1 MNTQSNTH
9 KITFWLIIWL
19 AFVLVAC
26 NLGTTPAS
34 QPPTLSVRATATPV
48 ATLGFTGTGNQV
60 VEVAGNVAS
69 PVINIDVEL
78 RELTDQVDIGR
89 LQTHVETLQSY
100 TTRHVNSSTT
110 QADYG
115 IGAAR
120 TYIYNQFVSIQN
132 QSQGRFIAQTLEF
145 DLTHA
150 SVPTRQQNI
159 LGLLQGTSPGA
170 GFIIIGAHYDS
181 INTDFADAVGF
192 APGAND
198 NATGVA
204 GLIEIARV
212 LSQRQYRSTIIFVA
226 FSAEEVGRVGS
237 KAFVDW
243 AQDQQLDI
251 AGMINIDSIGNI
263 NNRAGNV
270 DATLRIFSC
279 EEEEAIC
286 RDGGASRHMARSME
300 LLGFAHNSALQ
311 MFVER
316 QADRDGRFGDH
327 FSFSEAGYPAIR
339 FINAMEEFGNGS
351 TQDISDFVEY
361 DFLRQ
366 ATQSIMLMTIA
377 IADGP
382 PPPRNITLRTDA
394 NGSPTLLWDS
404 VPEASGYVIALRE
417 VGSTWYNLQVNWSDI
432 TNMPYDPLTSG
443 QYVGVAIGS
452 RGDNG
457 LIGRL
462 SDEYPLGG

>member
-1 MNTQSNTH
+1 MKTQSHTH
-9 KITFWLIIWL
+9 KNTFWIIVWL

-26 NLGTTPAS
+26 NLGAAPAA
-34 QPPTLSVRATATPV
+34 QPPTLSVRSTATPV

-60 VEVAGNVAS
+60 VEVAGNLSS

-78 RELTDQVDIGR
+78 RELTDQVDVGR
-89 LQTHVETLQSY
+89 LRTHVETLQGF

-110 QADYG
+110 QANYG

-120 TYIYNQFVSIQN
+120 TYIYNQFVAIQN

-150 SVPTRQQNI
+150 SIPTRQQNI

-181 INTDFADAVGF
+181 INTDFADGVGF

-198 NATGVA
+198 NGTGVA

-212 LSQRQYRSTIIFVA
+212 LSQSEYRSTIIFVA
-226 FSAEEVGRVGS
+226 FSAEEVGRQGS

-243 AQDQQLDI
+243 AQDQRLDI
-251 AGMINIDSIGNI
+251 AGMINIDSIGNN

-270 DATLRIFSC
+270 DPTLRIFSC
-279 EEEEAIC
+279 EEEVIC
-286 RDGGASRHMARSME
+286 RDDGASRHMARSME
-300 LLGFAHNSALQ
+300 FLGFAHSAALD
-311 MFVER
+311 MFVQR
-316 QADRDGRFGDH
+316 QADRDGRYGDH
-327 FSFSEAGYPAIR
+327 FSFAEAGYPAIR
-339 FINAMEEFGNGS
+339 FINALEEFGNGS
-351 TQDISDFVEY
+351 TQDTSNFVEF

-366 ATQSIMLMTIA
+366 SVQSILLMTVA

-404 VPEASGYVIALRE
+404 VPEAAGYVIALRE
-417 VGSTWYNLQVNWSDI
+417 VGSTRYDLQVNWANVTS
-432 TNMPYDPLTSG
+432 MLYDPLTSG
-443 QYVGVAIGS
+443 QYVGVAIGT
-452 RGDNG
+452 RGENG

-462 SDEYPLGG
+462 SNEYPLGG